1 MSCLLT
7 IADTPMPTVEM
18 ADAWTETITV
28 RFLESAS
35 RGLLAMLGLIEAKD
49 LPIAEHSE
57 EMADLLNAR
66 QAILHFNELFVEP
79 IKIQV

>member
-7 IADTPMPTVEM
+7 IADSPMPTVEM

-35 RGLLAMLGLIEAKD
+35 RGLLAMLGLI
-49 LPIAEHSE
+49 
-57 EMADLLNAR
+57 
-66 QAILHFNELFVEP
+66 
-79 IKIQV
+79 

>member
-18 ADAWTETITV
+18 ADARTETIIV
-28 RFLESAS
+28 PFLESAS

-49 LPIAEHSE
+49 LPVKEQSE

-66 QAILHFNELFVEP
+66 EAILHFNELFVEP

>member
-1 MSCLLT
+1 MCNLPT
-7 IADTPMPTVEM
+7 IADNPMPTVEM
-18 ADAWTETITV
+18 ADARTETIIV
-28 RFLESAS
+28 PFLESAS

-49 LPIAEHSE
+49 LPVNDQSD

-66 QAILHFNELFVEP
+66 EAILHFNELFVEP

>member
-7 IADTPMPTVEM
+7 ITDTPMPTVEM
-18 ADAWTETITV
+18 ADARTETIIV
-28 RFLESAS
+28 PFLESAS

-49 LPIAEHSE
+49 LPVKDQSD

-66 QAILHFNELFVEP
+66 EAILHFNELFVEP

>member
-1 MSCLLT
+1 MSSLMT

-18 ADAWTETITV
+18 ADAWSETITV

-49 LPIAEHSE
+49 LPVKEQSD

-66 QAILHFNELFVEP
+66 EAILHFNELFVEP

>member
-1 MSCLLT
+1 MSYLPT
-7 IADTPMPTVEM
+7 IADSPMPTVEM
-18 ADAWTETITV
+18 AAAWTETITV

-49 LPIAEHSE
+49 LPVKDQSD

-66 QAILHFNELFVEP
+66 EAILHFNELFVEP